1 MVAMGITKA
10 LDCGADSNSTS
21 DYSMFAFLYGTF
33 PTAPSVFIYS
43 AHYGVAMDLV
53 SCLLFYIKMYYNIIC
68 SASCSVAID
77 SVSCLLLSYKLCL
90 CT

>member
-10 LDCGADSNSTS
+10 LDCGAESNSTS

-53 SCLLFYIKMYYNIIC
+53 SCLLFYSGMYYNMIC
-68 SASCSVAID
+68 FI
-77 SVSCLLLSYKLCL
+77 SYKMCL